1 MEFEAF
7 NKKSVVDNKVVMTEA
22 TMVFKPGVDVIGV
35 HIVTEEEAGRPDIM
49 SWTFYKTP
57 HKVDLILKW
66 NGISNPFSIEAG
78 TEIEIPIL
86 ISTFKKFIKPSRP
99 SEETQKDKFIAQR
112 RMTEKDVKRLEFIQ
126 QKAAKYNTQALPPN
140 MIKDG
145 QQKSTVV
152 GPARLV
158 NGPLDTDTK
167 TQA

>member
-78 TEIEIPIL
+78 TEIEMINDEVKTIENIEVDDVVLTFNEETKQQEYNKVTNVYSPNHDDLVKYIFSNGTEL
-86 ISTFKKFIKPSRP
+86 TSTFDHPFYV
-99 SEETQKDKFIAQR
+99 F
-112 RMTEKDVKRLEFIQ
+112 L
-126 QKAAKYNTQALPPN
+126 
-140 MIKDG
+140 
-145 QQKSTVV
+145 
-152 GPARLV
+152 
-158 NGPLDTDTK
+158 
-167 TQA
+167 